1 MADLHQ
7 TSNPNHNSG
16 IDAVGWWFVA
26 FSAAIIALA
35 ALIAYQGNETKIAS
49 ASVPHLVAR

>member
-7 TSNPNHNSG
+7 TSNPDRNSG

-26 FSAAIIALA
+26 FCATIIALA
-35 ALIAYQGNETKIAS
+35 ALIAYQGNETTIAS
-49 ASVPHLVAR
+49 GSVPHLVAR